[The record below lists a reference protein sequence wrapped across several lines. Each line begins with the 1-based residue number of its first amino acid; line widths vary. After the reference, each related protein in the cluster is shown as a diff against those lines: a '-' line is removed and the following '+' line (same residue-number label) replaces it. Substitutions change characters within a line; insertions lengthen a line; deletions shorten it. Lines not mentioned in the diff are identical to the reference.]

1 MKKKIAILGST
12 GSIGKSLLKIIKKDK
27 NNFEIKLLSEKN
39 NYKDLLKQAK
49 IFNVKNLII
58 TDKKS
63 FDIVKNDKL
72 YKKINIY
79 NNFDDLKKILPDK
92 VDYTMSSI
100 IGLDGL
106 KPTINLI
113 KYTKK
118 IAIANK
124 ESIVCGWSLIK
135 RELKKYNTKFI
146 PVDSEHFSIW
156 YALKNHDI
164 KNVENIYITA
174 SGGPFLNTSISKL
187 NNIKISQALKHPSWK
202 MGKKISI
209 DSSTMMNKVLEII
222 EAKNIFNISYEKLNI
237 LTHPKSYLHAII
249 KFNNGLIKT
258 IFHDTTMEIP
268 IHNSLYEKNNHYI
281 KSDDLNLKVLN
292 NLNLKKA
299 DSKKFPIIK
308 ILDKLP
314 KRDSLFETVLVSAN
328 DSYVQLYLNGKIKYD
343 EIYKRL
349 WKFINNHEFQK
360 FKRIQPK
367 KIQNILNL
375 NKYVRLKIDI

>member
-27 NNFEIKLLSEKN
+27 NNFEIKLLSAKS

>member
-1 MKKKIAILGST
+1 
-12 GSIGKSLLKIIKKDK
+12 
-27 NNFEIKLLSEKN
+27 
-39 NYKDLLKQAK
+39 
-49 IFNVKNLII
+49 
-58 TDKKS
+58 
-63 FDIVKNDKL
+63 
-72 YKKINIY
+72 
-79 NNFDDLKKILPDK
+79 
-92 VDYTMSSI
+92 
-100 IGLDGL
+100 
-106 KPTINLI
+106 
-113 KYTKK
+113 
-118 IAIANK
+118 
-124 ESIVCGWSLIK
+124 
-135 RELKKYNTKFI
+135 
-146 PVDSEHFSIW
+146 
-156 YALKNHDI
+156 
-164 KNVENIYITA
+164 
-174 SGGPFLNTSISKL
+174 
-187 NNIKISQALKHPSWK
+187 
-202 MGKKISI
+202 
-209 DSSTMMNKVLEII
+209 MNKVLEII